1 MKLVGSWSKRD
12 SKQSGSDDKPHVAVG
27 LNQSRLL
34 GLDCSMDMYSFVSI
48 QADLSS
54 TLNI

>member
-12 SKQSGSDDKPHVAVG
+12 SKQSGSDDKPHVAAG
-27 LNQSRLL
+27 LNQSCLL
-34 GLDCSMDMYSFVSI
+34 GFDCSMDTYLFVSI
-48 QADLSS
+48 QADLCS